1 MLHLRLIVPRDRVG
15 IVLDRLDTTPG
26 VAHIV
31 HDAGSA
37 ARPVGDVVLCDVVRE
52 AANDL
57 VEWLQ
62 DQDVHHMGA
71 IVMHDVEAVSDA
83 AAAAERHAPGEPAD
97 ALVWEELETR
107 AREESALT
115 ISFLTFMAMA
125 ALIAAVGILNDSPIL
140 VIGAMV
146 VGPEY
151 GPLAALCV
159 AIVRG
164 RKAPARTAAR
174 TLGVGLALAS
184 AVALVSTVVFRV
196 AGLAP
201 EAYTL
206 DEQQLTA
213 FISRPDGTTVV
224 VALAA
229 GVVGMLSLTESRS
242 GALVG
247 VLVSVTT
254 IPAAA
259 NIGVAAAYRSWNEV
273 GGAALQLAINM
284 MCLVVAGVG
293 TLAIQSRYMRDTTRS
308 DVTGGLS

>member
-1 MLHLRLIVPRDRVG
+1 
-15 IVLDRLDTTPG
+15 
-26 VAHIV
+26 
-31 HDAGSA
+31 
-37 ARPVGDVVLCDVVRE
+37 
-52 AANDL
+52 
-57 VEWLQ
+57 
-62 DQDVHHMGA
+62 
-71 IVMHDVEAVSDA
+71 
-83 AAAAERHAPGEPAD
+83 
-97 ALVWEELETR
+97 
-107 AREESALT
+107 
-115 ISFLTFMAMA
+115 
-125 ALIAAVGILNDSPIL
+125 
-140 VIGAMV
+140 

-293 TLAIQSRYMRDTTRS
+293 TLAIQSRYMRGTTRS